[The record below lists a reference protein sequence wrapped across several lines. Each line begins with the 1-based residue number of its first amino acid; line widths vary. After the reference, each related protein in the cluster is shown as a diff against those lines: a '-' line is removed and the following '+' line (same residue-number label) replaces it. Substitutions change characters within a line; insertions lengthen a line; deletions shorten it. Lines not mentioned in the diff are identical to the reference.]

1 MPAKYCNK
9 AEPIGKISTF
19 NLFGRCCRE
28 VRNVRGVCGVY
39 MCVCVHGVRISLPD
53 VIIIL
58 IVNVMCEHNSQGVCS
73 SLT

>member
-1 MPAKYCNK
+1 M
-9 AEPIGKISTF
+9 
-19 NLFGRCCRE
+19 
-28 VRNVRGVCGVY
+28 V
-39 MCVCVHGVRISLPD
+39 CVCVHGVRISLPD